1 MLPGVVLT
9 AARNANE
16 VDEPELVCQ
25 AESSLRHRRHVGT
38 GGGHSTAKRSLVLC
52 RSPAAPFLY
61 YRTITCFSTVRVPPS
76 AARLPAYPRSSR
88 RPGGRKASSLE
99 NRPRDADGHPRRNP
113 PVYPR
118 ASTIGALVVT
128 ASGSQ
133 HRFSRILI
141 VTTRERS
148 VWMAPQP
155 FRLPRSCD

>member
-38 GGGHSTAKRSLVLC
+38 GGGHSTAKRSLVLY

-76 AARLPAYPRSSR
+76 AARLPRTRAPPGDRE
-88 RPGGRKASSLE
+88 GGRRLRAKIDPGMPTDTRAGTRRFIRG
-99 NRPRDADGHPRRNP
+99 RPQSAPWLSRL
-113 PVYPR
+113 
-118 ASTIGALVVT
+118 LVPGIDFH
-128 ASGSQ
+128 A
-133 HRFSRILI
+133 F
-141 VTTRERS
+141 
-148 VWMAPQP
+148 
-155 FRLPRSCD
+155 